1 VKEGSLLLAAK
12 LFERPAAKGTGA
24 SRLVGTVR
32 GRLTKLS
39 EGALAQASV
48 TEAAGFECSGILA
61 VFRRELG
68 MRAQWLA
75 REEERARCNPD
86 VTINLRK
93 CSGVGRLTVEQ
104 QCLRSTFH
112 SDAGDAG
119 AQRTTGTAERESAG
133 WSTRPGR

>member
-1 VKEGSLLLAAK
+1 MKDGGLLLAAE

-48 TEAAGFECSGILA
+48 TKAAGFECSGILA

-68 MRAQWLA
+68 MRAQGLA
-75 REEERARCNPD
+75 REEERARCKPD
-86 VTINLRK
+86 VTINLCK
-93 CSGVGRLTVEQ
+93 CSGVGRLTVKQ
-104 QCLRSTFH
+104 QCLRPPFH

-119 AQRTTGTAERESAG
+119 AGRTTGTTERESAG
-133 WSTRPGR
+133 RSTCPGR